1 MNATACK
8 QIVLWACGFTPMA
21 LCSRPFDLDEAM
33 YRRISEVFEFKAP
46 SHIERRQ
53 IWDLVTE
60 HESIPCDEG
69 IDWDAISLQYELTGG
84 CECSNGR
91 LGL

>member
-1 MNATACK
+1 
-8 QIVLWACGFTPMA
+8 MA
-21 LCSRPFDLDEAM
+21 LCARPFDLDEAM